1 MKKAVSI
8 ILCAVLLAVSIFA
21 FSGCTPAEKLSY
33 DVVLITDGGTV
44 TDKSYNQSAWS
55 GVLDFA
61 NEAGLT
67 SRYYQ
72 PVLENGVLTLESA
85 LSYIDLSVKSGAK
98 YIVLPT
104 DVFEV
109 AAYEGA
115 QKYADVSF
123 LLLDGT
129 PKNQDGEAAA
139 LDNLMS
145 VTFNG
150 LQSGFLAGYNAVIS
164 GHQKLG
170 YFGADNDGSRNYG
183 AGYIQGAAYA
193 ADKFGIPVVMDYAD
207 FDSPSLDYD
216 YSFTITANY
225 KKIEDVKE
233 KTFKINVVNG
243 IGSGVYTEGSNVTLI
258 ADPAPEGKVFDKW
271 ETKSDT
277 EGVRDS
283 KVNLSTKTKTTS
295 NLLVEKC
302 DATITAVYK
311 DADYP
316 TAPVIIMNA
325 DNTEV
330 YSTQYH
336 DAGGRCEII
345 APVAPSGMVF
355 DHWEDLQT
363 YKDVESAIYGGFP
376 NGIDDVNAKDTWID
390 VGKLGRTLL
399 PVYVK
404 SAVPTFNVTVV
415 TGEGGDGE
423 STGSGAYITGDKV
436 SLSAALPKDGYIFYN
451 WSNVDNYGY
460 GAGVSMDNEYYPETS
475 FTMVNRYQSVVE
487 TMYDEGVSVIY
498 AGGNKEGDVVG
509 AAVWNYSFNVYGIG
523 SELSQAGWHNYFSS
537 SVKDFA
543 AAVKY
548 CLKDFKGG
556 MQIVG
561 DCSNG
566 CITMSYVAED
576 NAESYNEVYAALAD
590 GSINLKS
597 VKAGDDVSAVLNS
610 KCLTLD
616 YWVVEK

>member
-1 MKKAVSI
+1 MKKAISI
-8 ILCAVLLAVSIFA
+8 LLCAVLLAVSAFA

-33 DVVLITDGGTV
+33 DVVLITNGDTV
-44 TDKSYNQSAWS
+44 TDKSYNQSAWN
-55 GVLDFA
+55 GVTAFA
-61 NEAGLT
+61 EEAGL
-67 SRYYQ
+67 SCRYYQ
-72 PVLENGVLTLESA
+72 PVLDRGELSIESA
-85 LSYIDLSVKSGAK
+85 LSYIDLAVNSGAK

-104 DVFEV
+104 AAFEV
-109 AAYEGA
+109 IAFEAAV
-115 QKYADVSF
+115 KYADVSF

-129 PKNQDGEAAA
+129 PKTQDGDVATAA
-139 LDNLMS
+139 NLMS
-145 VTFNG
+145 VTFNE

-170 YFGADNDGSRNYG
+170 YFGADNDVSRNYG

-207 FDSPSLDYD
+207 FDSPALDYD

-271 ETKSDT
+271 EAKSDT

-283 KVNLSTKTKTTS
+283 KVNLSTKTKTTT

-311 DADYP
+311 DADD
-316 TAPVIIMNA
+316 TTWPVVVMNA
-325 DNTEV
+325 DNTEA
-330 YSTQYH
+330 YSTQYL
-336 DAGGRCEII
+336 APGRCEII
-345 APVAPSGMVF
+345 APVAPAGMVF
-355 DHWEDLQT
+355 DHWE
-363 YKDVESAIYGGFP
+363 SAINPDYDLTL
-376 NGIDDVNAKDTWID
+376 IMDDVNAKDTWIE
-390 VGKLGRTLL
+390 VGKGGETVL
-399 PVYVK
+399 PVYVE
-404 SAVPTFNVTVV
+404 STVPTFNVTVV

-423 STGSGAYITGDKV
+423 SGGSGAYVSGDKV
-436 SLSAALPKDGYIFYN
+436 KLSAALPKDGYIFYN

-460 GAGVSMDNEYYPETS
+460 GVGVSMDNEYYPETS
-475 FTMVNRYQSVVE
+475 FNMVNRYQSVVE
-487 TMYDEGVSVIY
+487 TMYDEGVSMIY
-498 AGGNKEGDVVG
+498 AGGNDAEGTIVAD
-509 AAVWNYSFNVYGIG
+509 AIWNYSFAVNAIG
-523 SELSQAGWHNYFSS
+523 SEVWQSGWHNYYSS

-548 CLKDFKGG
+548 CLNDFKGG
-556 MQIVG
+556 TQIVG
-561 DCSNG
+561 DCANG
-566 CITMSYVAED
+566 CIAMSFVAED
-576 NAESYNEVYAALAD
+576 NAESYNEAYGALAD
-590 GSINLKS
+590 GTVTLKS
-597 VKAGDDVSAVLNS
+597 VKAGADVSAVLKS

>member
-1 MKKAVSI
+1 MKKAISI
-8 ILCAVLLAVSIFA
+8 ILCAVLIAVSAFA
-21 FSGCTPAEKLSY
+21 FSGCTPAESLSY

-44 TDKSYNQSAWS
+44 TDGSYNQSAWN
-55 GVLDFA
+55 GVSAFA
-61 NEAGLT
+61 EEAGLT

-72 PVLENGVLTLESA
+72 PVMNGKEVSLETA
-85 LSYIDLSVKSGAK
+85 ASYIDLAVKSGAK

-129 PKNQDGEAAA
+129 PKTQEGEAATA
-139 LDNLMS
+139 ANLMS
-145 VTFNG
+145 VTFNE

-164 GHQKLG
+164 GNQKLG
-170 YFGADNDGSRNYG
+170 YFGSDTDVSRNYG
-183 AGYIQGAAYA
+183 AGYLQGAAYA
-193 ADKFGIPVVMDYAD
+193 ADKFGIPVVLDYAD
-207 FDSPSLDYD
+207 FDSPALDYD

-233 KTFKINVVNG
+233 KTYKINVVNG

-258 ADPAPEGKVFDKW
+258 AAPAPEGKVFDKW
-271 ETKSDT
+271 EAKSDT
-277 EGVRDS
+277 EGVKDK
-283 KVNLSTKTKTTS
+283 KVNLSTKTKTTT

-311 DADYP
+311 DAEEATY
-316 TAPVIIMNA
+316 PVIVMNA
-325 DNTEV
+325 DNTEA
-330 YSTQYH
+330 YSTQYI
-336 DAGGRCEII
+336 ASGASCEVI
-345 APVAPSGMVF
+345 APAAANGMAF
-355 DHWEDLQT
+355 DHWDINVTEEG
-363 YKDVESAIYGGFP
+363 V
-376 NGIDDVNAKDTWID
+376 IDDLNAKDTWVHMGDKGI
-390 VGKLGRTLL
+390 TLV
-399 PVYVK
+399 PVYAK

-423 STGSGAYITGDKV
+423 STGSGAYLTGDKV
-436 SLSAALPKDGYIFYN
+436 SLSAALPKEGYIFYN
-451 WSNVDNYGY
+451 WSNADNYGY
-460 GAGVSMDNEYYPETS
+460 GAGISMENEYYPETS
-475 FTMVNRYQSVVE
+475 FNMVNRYQSVVE

-498 AGGNKEGDVVG
+498 AGGNVEGELVG

-523 SELSQAGWHNYFSS
+523 SELWQSGWHNYFSS

-548 CLKDFKGG
+548 CLGDFKGG
-556 MQIVG
+556 AQVVG

-566 CITMSYVAED
+566 CISMTYVAED
-576 NAESYNEVYAALAD
+576 NAESYNEVYSAL
-590 GSINLKS
+590 GSGTIAPKT
-597 VKAGDDVSAVLNS
+597 VKAGEDVSAVLNS

-616 YWVVEK
+616 YWVVEN

>member
-33 DVVLITDGGTV
+33 DVVLITNGDTV
-44 TDKSYNQSAWS
+44 TDKSYNQSAWN
-55 GVLDFA
+55 GVTAFA
-61 NEAGLT
+61 EEAGL
-67 SRYYQ
+67 SCRYYQ
-72 PVLENGVLTLESA
+72 PVRDGGEVTLESA
-85 LSYIDLSVKSGAK
+85 FSYIDLAVKSGAK

-104 DVFEV
+104 NAFEV
-109 AAYEGA
+109 IAFEAA

-123 LLLDGT
+123 LLIDGT
-129 PKNQDGEAAA
+129 PKTQEGEAATA
-139 LDNLMS
+139 ENLMS
-145 VTFNG
+145 ITFDG

-164 GHQKLG
+164 GNQKLG
-170 YFGADNDGSRNYG
+170 YFGADNDESRSYG

-207 FDSPSLDYD
+207 FDSPTLDYD

-233 KTFKINVVNG
+233 KTYKINVVNG

-277 EGVRDS
+277 EGVKDS
-283 KVNLSTKTKTTS
+283 KVNLSTKSKTTT

-311 DADYP
+311 DAGEDTYSV
-316 TAPVIIMNA
+316 TVARA
-325 DNTEV
+325 ESLSSV
-330 YSTQYH
+330 YSSASVP
-336 DAGGRCEII
+336 AGGSCEI
-345 APVAPSGMVF
+345 VAPAAVDGMVF
-355 DHWEDLQT
+355 DHWET
-363 YKDVESAIYGGFP
+363 SAEVD
-376 NGIDDVNAKDTWID
+376 IDDINAKDTWVH
-390 VGKLGRTLL
+390 VGNESITLI

-404 SAVPTFNVTVV
+404 SDVPTFNVTVV

-423 STGSGAYITGDKV
+423 STGSGAYVTGDKV
-436 SLSAALPKDGYIFYN
+436 TLSAALPKDGYIFYN

-487 TMYDEGVSVIY
+487 TMYDEGVSIIY
-498 AGGNKEGDVVG
+498 AGGNAEGSIVG
-509 AAVWNYSFNVYGIG
+509 AAIWNYSFAVNAIG
-523 SELSQAGWHNYFSS
+523 SELWQSGWHNYYSS

-548 CLKDFKGG
+548 CFNDFKGG
-556 MQIVG
+556 TQVVG

-566 CITMSYVAED
+566 CISMTYVADD
-576 NAESYNEVYAALAD
+576 NAESYNEAYAALAD
-590 GSINLKS
+590 GSITLKS
-597 VKAGDDVSAVLNS
+597 VKAGEDVSAVLNS

>member
-1 MKKAVSI
+1 MKKAISI
-8 ILCAVLLAVSIFA
+8 ILCAVLIAVSAFA
-21 FSGCTPAEKLSY
+21 FSGCTPAESLSY

-44 TDKSYNQSAWS
+44 TDGSYNQSAWT
-55 GVLDFA
+55 GVSAFA
-61 NEAGLT
+61 EEAGLT

-72 PVLENGVLTLESA
+72 PVMNGGEVSLETA
-85 LSYIDLSVKSGAK
+85 ASYIELAVNSGAK

-104 DVFEV
+104 DAFEV

-129 PKNQDGEAAA
+129 PKTQDGEAATA
-139 LDNLMS
+139 ANLMS
-145 VTFNG
+145 VTFND

-170 YFGADNDGSRNYG
+170 YFGSDTDESRNYG
-183 AGYIQGAAYA
+183 AGYLQGAVYA
-193 ADKFGIPVVMDYAD
+193 ADKFGIPVVLDYAD
-207 FDSPSLDYD
+207 FDSPALDYD

-277 EGVRDS
+277 EGVKDK
-283 KVNLSTKTKTTS
+283 KVNLSTKTKTTT

-311 DADYP
+311 DADEDTY
-316 TAPVIIMNA
+316 PVIVMNA
-325 DNTEV
+325 DNTEA
-330 YSTQYH
+330 YSTQYI
-336 DAGGRCEII
+336 ASGASCEVI
-345 APVAPSGMVF
+345 APAATNGMAF
-355 DHWEDLQT
+355 DHWNINVTDEG
-363 YKDVESAIYGGFP
+363 V
-376 NGIDDVNAKDTWID
+376 IDDLNSKDTWVHMSDKGI
-390 VGKLGRTLL
+390 TLV
-399 PVYVK
+399 PVYAK
-404 SAVPTFNVTVV
+404 STVPTFNVTVV

-423 STGSGAYITGDKV
+423 STGSGAYLTGDKV
-436 SLSAALPKDGYIFYN
+436 SLSAALPKEGYIFYN
-451 WSNVDNYGY
+451 WSNADNYGY
-460 GAGVSMDNEYYPETS
+460 GAGISMENEYYPVTS
-475 FTMVNRYQSVVE
+475 FNMVNRYQSVVE

-498 AGGNKEGDVVG
+498 AGGNVEGELVG

-523 SELSQAGWHNYFSS
+523 SELWQSGWHNYFSS

-543 AAVKY
+543 AAVKF
-548 CLKDFKGG
+548 CLNDFKGG
-556 MQIVG
+556 TQTVG

-566 CITMSYVAED
+566 CISMTYVAED
-576 NAESYNEVYAALAD
+576 NAESYNEVYAALGNGA
-590 GSINLKS
+590 IAPKT
-597 VKAGDDVSAVLNS
+597 VKAGEDVSNVLNS

>member
-8 ILCAVLLAVSIFA
+8 ILCAVLLAASVFTL
-21 FSGCTPAEKLSY
+21 SGCTPAEELSY
-33 DVVLITDGGTV
+33 DVVLITNGDTV
-44 TDKSYNQSAWS
+44 TDGSYNQSAWS
-55 GVLDFA
+55 GVTAFA
-61 NEAGLT
+61 EEAGLS

-72 PVLENGVLTLESA
+72 PVSNGGEVSLESA
-85 LSYIDLSVKSGAK
+85 LSYIDLAVSSGAK

-104 DVFEV
+104 AAFEV
-109 AAYEGA
+109 VALEAA

-129 PKNQDGEAAA
+129 PKTQEGEAATA
-139 LDNLMS
+139 ANLMS
-145 VTFNG
+145 VTFNE

-170 YFGADNDGSRNYG
+170 YFGADTDESRNYG

-193 ADKFGIPVVMDYAD
+193 ADQFGIPVVIDYAD
-207 FDSPSLDYD
+207 FDSSALDYD

-258 ADPAPEGKVFDKW
+258 ADPAPDGKVFDKW

-283 KVNLSTKTKTTS
+283 KVNLSTKKKTTT

-311 DADYP
+311 DADD
-316 TAPVIIMNA
+316 TTWPVVVMNA
-325 DNTEV
+325 DNTEA
-330 YSTQYH
+330 YSTQNITP
-336 DAGGRCEII
+336 GRCEII
-345 APVAPSGMVF
+345 APVAPAGMVF
-355 DHWEDLQT
+355 DHWENAINLDYDLT
-363 YKDVESAIYGGFP
+363 LF
-376 NGIDDVNAKDTWID
+376 IDDVNAKDTWIE
-390 VGKLGRTLL
+390 VGKGGETLL

-404 SAVPTFNVTVV
+404 SDVPTFNVTVV

-423 STGSGAYITGDKV
+423 STGSGAYLEGDTVK
-436 SLSAALPKDGYIFYN
+436 LSAALPKDGYIFYN

-460 GAGVSMDNEYYPETS
+460 GAGISMDNEYYPETS
-475 FTMVNRYQSVVE
+475 FAMVNRYQAVIE
-487 TMYDEGVSVIY
+487 TMYDEGVTVIY
-498 AGGNKEGDVVG
+498 AGGNPQGDIISG
-509 AAVWNYSFNVYGIG
+509 ATWNYSYNVYGIG
-523 SELSQAGWHNYFSS
+523 SELSQSSWRNYFTS

-548 CLKDFKGG
+548 CFNDFKGG
-556 MQIVG
+556 TQIVG

-566 CITMSYVAED
+566 CISMSYVAED
-576 NAESYNEVYAALAD
+576 NAESYNEAYAALAD
-590 GSINLKS
+590 GTIALKS
-597 VKAGDDVSAVLNS
+597 VKAGEDVSTVLSS

>member
-1 MKKAVSI
+1 MKKAISI
-8 ILCAVLLAVSIFA
+8 ILCAVLIAVSAFA
-21 FSGCTPAEKLSY
+21 FSGCTPAEELSY
-33 DVVLITDGGTV
+33 DVVLITNGDTV
-44 TDKSYNQSAWS
+44 TDGSYNQSAWS
-55 GVLDFA
+55 GVTAFA
-61 NEAGLT
+61 EEAGLS

-72 PVLENGVLTLESA
+72 PVTTDGEVSLESA
-85 LSYIDLSVKSGAK
+85 LSYIDLAVSSGAK

-104 DVFEV
+104 AAFEV
-109 AAYEGA
+109 VAYEA
-115 QKYADVSF
+115 AVKYSDVSF

-129 PKNQDGEAAA
+129 PKTQEGEAATA
-139 LDNLMS
+139 ANLMS
-145 VTFNG
+145 VTFNE

-170 YFGADNDGSRNYG
+170 YFGADTDESRNYG

-207 FDSPSLDYD
+207 FDAEALDYD

-277 EGVRDS
+277 EGVKDK
-283 KVNLSTKTKTTS
+283 KVNLSTKTKTTT

-311 DADYP
+311 DAEADTY
-316 TAPVIIMNA
+316 PVIVMNA
-325 DNTEV
+325 DNTEA
-330 YSTQYH
+330 YSTQYI
-336 DAGGRCEII
+336 ASGASCEVI
-345 APVAPSGMVF
+345 APSAAFGMVF
-355 DHWEDLQT
+355 DHWDI
-363 YKDVESAIYGGFP
+363 DVTDEGV
-376 NGIDDVNAKDTWID
+376 IDDLNSKDTWVHMGDKAI
-390 VGKLGRTLL
+390 TLV
-399 PVYVK
+399 PVYAQ
-404 SAVPTFNVTVV
+404 STVPTFNVTVV

-423 STGSGAYITGDKV
+423 STGSGAYVTGDKV

-460 GAGVSMDNEYYPETS
+460 GAGISMENEYYPETS
-475 FTMVNRYQSVVE
+475 FNMVNRYQSVIE
-487 TMYDEGVSVIY
+487 TMYDEGVTVIY
-498 AGGNKEGDVVG
+498 AGGNPQGDIISG
-509 AAVWNYSFNVYGIG
+509 ATWNYSYNVYGIG
-523 SELSQAGWHNYFSS
+523 SELAQSSWHNYFTS

-548 CLKDFKGG
+548 CFNDFKGG
-556 MQIVG
+556 TQLVG

-566 CITMSYVAED
+566 CIGMSFVADHNNER
-576 NAESYNEVYAALAD
+576 YNEAWFALENGAVA
-590 GSINLKS
+590 LKT
-597 VKAGDDVSAVLNS
+597 VKAGEDVSTVLNS

-616 YWVVEK
+616 YWVVEE